1 MFLKKNRRRKN
12 GRTFTYYNIVEN
24 KRCAGGKTVQ
34 RQVLYLGELNGSQ
47 LEAWRKSIEV
57 FDEDENTQTEL
68 ALYPESESPGTID
81 PNTTVE
87 IKLGALTLHHPRQWG
102 ACWIALH
109 FWDLL
114 QLDDFFTA
122 RLGVSRKGT
131 DWVAVLKVLVCY
143 RLIDPGSEW
152 RLHRDW
158 FQNSAMADLLGGD
171 FTLAQKDT
179 LYRCHDRLLE
189 HKSALFNHLQQRW
202 NDLFGAKFEILLYD
216 LTSTYFECD
225 STRRETG
232 GKRQFGYSRDKRS
245 DCLQV
250 VIALVVTPEGLPVAY
265 EVMPGNTL
273 DNSTLRDF
281 LEKIQTQYG
290 KAERVWVMDRGIPTE
305 EVLAEMRTSDPPV
318 RYLVG
323 TPKGRLTKLEKE
335 FLEHPWEE
343 VREGVKVKLRQVN
356 ENREDDPGKTSGD
369 ELYILARSE
378 NRVHKERS
386 MRQRRLRKLW
396 NRLGEIKAMKKLTHK
411 ECLMKLGA
419 ARKEAGRAWQ
429 LVEVNTAG
437 ESEPATDFTY
447 RLKRDAIRKVYHRKG
462 RYLLRSNLDSAKT
475 TPSELWQY
483 YIQLVEIEE
492 AFRNLKGDLSIRPV
506 HHRTEERIEAHIFIS
521 FLSYCLHV
529 TMRQQLK
536 AHATGL
542 TPRELL
548 MKFSAMQMLDVHLP
562 TTDGRTIAMSR
573 YTQPNNDQKLLLS
586 RLKLTLPPQA
596 PPKIYSK

>member
-87 IKLGALTLHHPRQWG
+87 IKLSALTLHHPRQWG

-232 GKRQFGYSRDKRS
+232 GR
-245 DCLQV
+245 
-250 VIALVVTPEGLPVAY
+250 PE
-265 EVMPGNTL
+265 
-273 DNSTLRDF
+273 
-281 LEKIQTQYG
+281 Q
-290 KAERVWVMDRGIPTE
+290 
-305 EVLAEMRTSDPPV
+305 
-318 RYLVG
+318 
-323 TPKGRLTKLEKE
+323 
-335 FLEHPWEE
+335 
-343 VREGVKVKLRQVN
+343 
-356 ENREDDPGKTSGD
+356 
-369 ELYILARSE
+369 
-378 NRVHKERS
+378 
-386 MRQRRLRKLW
+386 
-396 NRLGEIKAMKKLTHK
+396 
-411 ECLMKLGA
+411 
-419 ARKEAGRAWQ
+419 
-429 LVEVNTAG
+429 
-437 ESEPATDFTY
+437 
-447 RLKRDAIRKVYHRKG
+447 
-462 RYLLRSNLDSAKT
+462 
-475 TPSELWQY
+475 
-483 YIQLVEIEE
+483 
-492 AFRNLKGDLSIRPV
+492 RPV
-506 HHRTEERIEAHIFIS
+506 FR
-521 FLSYCLHV
+521 FL
-529 TMRQQLK
+529 
-536 AHATGL
+536 
-542 TPRELL
+542 
-548 MKFSAMQMLDVHLP
+548 
-562 TTDGRTIAMSR
+562 
-573 YTQPNNDQKLLLS
+573 
-586 RLKLTLPPQA
+586 
-596 PPKIYSK
+596 